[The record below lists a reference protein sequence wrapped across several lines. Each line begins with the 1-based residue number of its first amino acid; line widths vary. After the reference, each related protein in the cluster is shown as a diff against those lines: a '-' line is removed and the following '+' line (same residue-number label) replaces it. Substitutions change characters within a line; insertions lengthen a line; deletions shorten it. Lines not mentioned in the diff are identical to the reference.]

1 MSNIREFVLQKAVEI
16 AAKNCGPS
24 MMATCEQMTP
34 TQAAEAVVGAYLA
47 AVKALDAVGDQSSPQ
62 GAQ

>member
-1 MSNIREFVLQKAVEI
+1 MREFVLQKAVE
-16 AAKNCGPS
+16 AAVSNCDPS
-24 MMATCEQMTP
+24 LLTNDRMTP
-34 TQAAEAVVGAYLA
+34 TQAAKAVVGAYLA